1 MVNKAHMPPVELVN
15 SKQQSPR
22 KPSRMTVTN
31 FEDQELLV
39 KECGEVNA
47 LFPRPEAGLGGGGG
61 GPSGAGRGPPG
72 SELILV
78 QLISSPG
85 PSFPAPSTWPL
96 VGFKPPFP
104 LDSTGKH
111 SFAFV
116 F

>member
-1 MVNKAHMPPVELVN
+1 MVNKAHMPPAEHVN

-47 LFPRPEAGLGGGGG
+47 LSHRPEAGLGGGGG
-61 GPSGAGRGPPG
+61 LAGAGGG
-72 SELILV
+72 ALLGLSSFSFS
-78 QLISSPG
+78 SSPG
-85 PSFPAPSTWPL
+85 PSAPASSTWPL
-96 VGFKPPFP
+96 VGFHPPFP
-104 LDSTGKH
+104 LDSTGKL